1 MQQTLLEQV
10 RQGRLYVN
18 LWPQRPEL
26 IQYFSEYRAVL
37 VSRFVLKHGAA
48 LALLAFLMPILF
60 IGIEQLKQSIVYSL
74 FIGSLP
80 VQALFLMNKK
90 SKEKLPLSL
99 ANWYK
104 SGVERLKAQNNESE
118 LVVNNPSFLDLAKL
132 LNISYSQK

>member
-10 RQGRLYVN
+10 KQGRQYVN

-26 IQYFSEYRAVL
+26 IRYFSEYRAVL
-37 VSRFVLKHGAA
+37 ISRFVLKYGAT
-48 LALLAFLMPILF
+48 LAILAFLMPILF

-90 SKEKLPLSL
+90 SKEKLPLAL
-99 ANWYK
+99 ASWYR
-104 SGVERLKAQNNESE
+104 SGVEKLKDQNSE
-118 LVVNNPSFLDLAKL
+118 LVIKNPNFLDLAKL

>member
-1 MQQTLLEQV
+1 MQQTLLEQIK
-10 RQGRLYVN
+10 QGRQYVN

-37 VSRFVLKHGAA
+37 VSRFVLKYGAA

-60 IGIEQLKQSIVYSL
+60 IGIEQLKQSLVYSL

-90 SKEKLPLSL
+90 SKEKLPPSLSS
-99 ANWYK
+99 WYR
-104 SGVERLKAQNNESE
+104 SGVEKLKAQNDEGE
-118 LVVNNPSFLDLAKL
+118 LIINNPSFLDLAKL